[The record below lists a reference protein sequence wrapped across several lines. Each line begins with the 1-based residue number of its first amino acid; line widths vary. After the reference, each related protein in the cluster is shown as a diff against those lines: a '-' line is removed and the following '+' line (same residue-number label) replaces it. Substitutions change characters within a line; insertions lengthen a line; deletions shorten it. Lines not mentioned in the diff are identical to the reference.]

1 MKDINNIWQYNTGYG
16 PLALGLRSGYAHFLP
31 SLGRHKVAEVVSCL
45 TLGVFKQMSE
55 SEC

>member
-1 MKDINNIWQYNTGYG
+1 MKDINNIWQYNMGYG